1 MTTIKKRVLH
11 QKKKECREAT
21 ICSDFQE
28 LRQQYPDIEITCIF
42 DTLAEK
48 YRKRKSYAN
57 MQYPKTGMG
66 VRSIVIRK
74 GFYKPQSDR

>member
-1 MTTIKKRVLH
+1 MLH
-11 QKKKECREAT
+11 REKKERREAI

-28 LRQQYPDIEITCIF
+28 LRKQYPDIEITCIF

-48 YRKRKSYAN
+48 YRKRKSYSD

-66 VRSIVIRK
+66 VRNVVIRK